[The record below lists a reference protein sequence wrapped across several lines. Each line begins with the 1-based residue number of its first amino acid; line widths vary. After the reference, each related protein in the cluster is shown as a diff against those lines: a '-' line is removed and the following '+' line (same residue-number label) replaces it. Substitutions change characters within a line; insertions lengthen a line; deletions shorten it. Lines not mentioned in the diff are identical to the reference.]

1 MSRYARRRDS
11 NHATVVSELREAGV
25 TVCDLGSLGNGV
37 PDLLVRRRECVLLV
51 ELKRPEGGRV
61 TSHQQRFIDD
71 WGAHVIVARSTE
83 EVLAELD
90 RREFGG

>member
-1 MSRYARRRDS
+1 MRRAARRDS
-11 NHATVVSELREAGV
+11 NHAAVVAELRAAGV
-25 TVCDLGSLGNGV
+25 TVCDLGSLGGGV

-61 TSHQQRFIDD
+61 TDHQRRFIAD